1 MSVLID
7 YASSKEK
14 RKGARKSQK
23 YKGKNAFP
31 RNKQRNSLR
40 QLSGVTNSQAGEET
54 ILRRG

>member
-40 QLSGVTNSQAGEET
+40 DSCQESLTVKQEK
-54 ILRRG
+54 RPY